1 MAQFK
6 VIEEATQQSED
17 LWQGVVEFEGE
28 NVSYRFYDGHDEQ
41 LVYVLL
47 EGKGWV
53 SNGQEH
59 PLINVI
65 YAAIKEWSCMPSE
78 FGSVG
83 QINEIDDED
92 VSIYA

>member
-47 EGKGWV
+47 E
-53 SNGQEH
+53 
-59 PLINVI
+59 
-65 YAAIKEWSCMPSE
+65 
-78 FGSVG
+78 
-83 QINEIDDED
+83 
-92 VSIYA
+92 

>member
-41 LVYVLL
+41 LVYVFLRYGIL
-47 EGKGWV
+47 SLVK
-53 SNGQEH
+53 H
-59 PLINVI
+59 
-65 YAAIKEWSCMPSE
+65 
-78 FGSVG
+78 F
-83 QINEIDDED
+83 
-92 VSIYA
+92 